1 MTVLLV
7 REMTEEAVHYVRW
20 CHIIIHVIVTSCPHY
35 QEHWLEHHGID
46 KLKFWAKN
54 HHQTS
59 VESDHDLWQVLDKYL
74 ETIRNTV
81 CRLGMCWGDFNW
93 FADPNLSHFCLHVVV
108 TASALVIIVI
118 MCDGENKS
126 WYLIV
131 FLSFQTM
138 EGGTLLWT
146 KFGARESSLK
156 S

>member
-35 QEHWLEHHGID
+35 QEHWLGDHGIN
-46 KLKFWAKN
+46 KLKFWAKS

-81 CRLGMCWGDFNW
+81 CIGWACVEAIFIGLLILISHIFVCMLWSPPRRWWSLSSCVTEKINHGNCIFII
-93 FADPNLSHFCLHVVV
+93 PNKGRTLY
-108 TASALVIIVI
+108 LVSERAI
-118 MCDGENKS
+118 
-126 WYLIV
+126 
-131 FLSFQTM
+131 
-138 EGGTLLWT
+138 
-146 KFGARESSLK
+146 
-156 S
+156 